1 MEEQFPGSVVILGA
15 AGGGR
20 LAYWIL
26 QETHPGTRVV
36 FVDDGMTED
45 SLVLGGTECPIIHD
59 WQFDRVQ
66 HPGTEDFRQFMVSC
80 TYPRVK
86 KALVTKAL
94 AAGLVPAPSVIHPG
108 AALVGRPTISVGR
121 GGSIHPKAVILN
133 DTTIGDYTFISAGA
147 QIGHD
152 CTIGDFA
159 SINFGSLVLGYT
171 HIMEGVATGSG
182 STVRD
187 HLTIAPWVQTGMQ
200 CCVTKSIT
208 EEGITVAGVPARPM
222 VKQPF
227 LDR

>member
-1 MEEQFPGSVVILGA
+1 MQEPFPESVVILGA

-26 QETHPGTRVV
+26 QETYPGTRVV
-36 FVDDGMTED
+36 FVDDGMEQNF
-45 SLVLGGTECPIIHD
+45 LVLDGAEYPILHE
-59 WQFDRVQ
+59 WNFESLQKA
-66 HPGTEDFRQFMVSC
+66 GTEDFRYFMVSC

-94 AAGLVPAPSVIHPG
+94 AAGLSPAPSVIHPQ
-108 AALVGRPTISVGR
+108 ASLVGRPTITVGR

-133 DTTIGDYTFISAGA
+133 DTVIGDYTFISAGA

-152 CTIGDFA
+152 CIIGDFA

-171 HIMEGVATGSG
+171 HIKEGVATGSG

-187 HLTIAPWVQTGMQ
+187 HLVIAPWVQTGMQ
-200 CCVTKSIT
+200 CCVAKSIT

-222 VKQPF
+222 VKRTPSG
-227 LDR
+227 